1 VGKRPSH
8 RTRGVATFTTLS
20 IRKVVSMKNK
30 AFCTLVL
37 AVALCLGGIA
47 KIGATEAS
55 EARSIAFLGV
65 HFQNDNAGFEPTSEA
80 ERARMKK
87 IEDLFKS
94 DLANTQKLRFVDV
107 PAGVQEKM
115 AHGQAIGACSG
126 CEIDYG
132 KELNAQLVAWIDIQ
146 KVSNLI
152 LNMNVYIADV
162 STGQFVF
169 KRSVDIRGN
178 TDESWTRSLTF
189 LMKRYLLPAFA

>member
-1 VGKRPSH
+1 MNNNSFR
-8 RTRGVATFTTLS
+8 
-20 IRKVVSMKNK
+20 
-30 AFCTLVL
+30 TLVL
-37 AVALCLGGIA
+37 AVALCLSGIA
-47 KIGATEAS
+47 KIPATEAS

-94 DLANTQKLRFVDV
+94 DLATTQKLRFVDV
-107 PAGVQEKM
+107 PADVQKKI
-115 AHGQAIGACSG
+115 ASGQAIGSCSG

>member
-1 VGKRPSH
+1 MNNSSL
-8 RTRGVATFTTLS
+8 RTSLLA
-20 IRKVVSMKNK
+20 
-30 AFCTLVL
+30 LVL
-37 AVALCLGGIA
+37 CLV
-47 KIGATEAS
+47 GAATAS
-55 EARSIAFLGV
+55 PADADEVQSIAFLGV
-65 HFQNDNAGFEPTSEA
+65 HLQNDNAGFEPTSDA
-80 ERARMKK
+80 ERTRMKK
-87 IEDLFKS
+87 VADLFKS
-94 DLANTQKLRFVDV
+94 DLATTQKLRFVDV
-107 PAGVQEKM
+107 PVGVQKRI
-115 AHGQAIGACSG
+115 ASGQTIGSCSG

-162 STGQFVF
+162 STQKFVF

>member
-1 VGKRPSH
+1 MNNYAV
-8 RTRGVATFTTLS
+8 RTV
-20 IRKVVSMKNK
+20 
-30 AFCTLVL
+30 VL
-37 AVALCLGGIA
+37 AVALCLSAIV
-47 KIGATEAS
+47 IIPRSEAA

-65 HFQNDNAGFEPTSEA
+65 HFQNDNAGLEPTTDA

-87 IEDLFKS
+87 VEDLFKS
-94 DLANTQKLRFVDV
+94 DMTATQKLRFVDV
-107 PAGVQEKM
+107 PADMQERI
-115 AHGQAIGACSG
+115 ARGQTIGSCSG

-152 LNMNVYIADV
+152 LNLNVYIADV

-178 TDESWTRSLTF
+178 TDESWIRSLTF
-189 LMKRYLLPAFA
+189 MMKRYLLPAFA